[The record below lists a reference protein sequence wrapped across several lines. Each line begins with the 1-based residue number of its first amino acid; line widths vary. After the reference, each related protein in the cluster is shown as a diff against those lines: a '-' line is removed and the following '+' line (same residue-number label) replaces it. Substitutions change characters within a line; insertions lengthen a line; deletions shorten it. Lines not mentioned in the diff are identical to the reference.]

1 MSAVVKVRDFVKRPQ
16 NEEHVDAAE
25 GRDEDDEV
33 RDGLPDVVLEVA
45 EVCRLVADHVDDEQ
59 RDERRRQSDEE
70 VRLELVF
77 HLDALGLGGRDGRVG
92 NEGQVVT
99 EHGAAEDDART
110 VGDTESGALREGDG
124 DRDEDRDRADTGA
137 HGHGDEGRDDEHAGD
152 RHASGQE
159 LEQEV
164 RGAGRAAGCLRDA
177 AEHAGEQ
184 EDEDHDGDVVI
195 ADALRAEVDLLIEGP
210 LPVLG
215 HGGDPR
221 DGEREDDRHDGETHL
236 PVTARGRP
244 GWAGAPCRWPSVC
257 LL

>member
-1 MSAVVKVRDFVKRPQ
+1 MRKF
-16 NEEHVDAAE
+16 
-25 GRDEDDEV
+25 
-33 RDGLPDVVLEVA
+33 
-45 EVCRLVADHVDDEQ
+45 
-59 RDERRRQSDEE
+59 
-70 VRLELVF
+70 
-77 HLDALGLGGRDGRVG
+77 ALGLGGRDGRVG

-210 LPVLG
+210 FAVLR

-221 DGEREDDRHDGETHL
+221 DGEREDDRHDVETHL
-236 PVTARGRP
+236 PVDGVDVLKENADTEVQHEEDQDGQERLAVGLRFVGCVRFHKTP
-244 GWAGAPCRWPSVC
+244 PK
-257 LL
+257 L